1 MPLLSSLAI
10 WLIPTVHSRD
20 FESNISSIS
29 SCMNLKYVIYS
40 MYIIIIYHTCIT
52 IHHHLSHVHHPK
64 SKVAMASTCCNPFL
78 YSWLNENFR
87 FRQIVLKLFFM
98 FDLLSFCHLSSFDF
112 LPQTF
117 CWTNQMS
124 VFEMASLMTC
134 CKKPSKQTVYYS

>member
-10 WLIPTVHSRD
+10 WLTPTVHSRD

-29 SCMNLKYVIYS
+29 SCMKLKYVIYS

-52 IHHHLSHVHHPK
+52 IHHHLSQMHHPK

-87 FRQIVLKLFFM
+87 FRQILFFM